1 MSGKNGKPKPKKP
14 DGRKISRKLTL
25 KQRRFVSEY
34 TNPEGEGFGNQ
45 TRAAELAGYSQ
56 LAPAQ
61 AGHRL
66 MRNGEIE
73 GEVERIKSTEL
84 NHILDAAGV
93 TVKRLAKGLKQAL
106 GAKEKKAFI
115 HQKTGNVVYS
125 KPLIAHDTRLRAIR
139 LAAEMRGDM
148 ATKEINF
155 NVSVLAERLQAA
167 RRREDERT
175 VQGVRVE
182 EGENNTQEAAQLSGA
197 PQAEKKTK
205 EVQLSE

>member
-1 MSGKNGKPKPKKP
+1 MSKSNGNHKKP
-14 DGRKISRKLTL
+14 DARKISKKLTL

-34 TNPEGEGFGNQ
+34 TDPGGEGFGNQ
-45 TRAAELAGYSQ
+45 TRAAELAGYSK

-73 GEVERIKSTEL
+73 GEVERIASSEL

-93 TVKRLAKGLKQAL
+93 TVKRLAKRLRQSL
-106 GAKEKKAFI
+106 DAKETKAFI

-125 KPLIAHDTRLRAIR
+125 KRLIAHDIRLKATR
-139 LAAEMRGDM
+139 LAADLRGDF
-148 ATKEINF
+148 APKEIN
-155 NVSVLAERLQAA
+155 VSITVLAGRIEAA
-167 RRREDERT
+167 RRREAERM

-182 EGENNTQEAAQLSGA
+182 EGEN
-197 PQAEKKTK
+197 P
-205 EVQLSE
+205 EVGDGT